1 VTLLLSL
8 KVFRDEG
15 RKQELCVRLLDYGCG
30 RVEGKIDREGF
41 TSKLRDEG

>member
-1 VTLLLSL
+1 MTLLLSL

-30 RVEGKIDREGF
+30 RVEGKSTEED
-41 TSKLRDEG
+41 SLPN